1 MLVDHS
7 KCGVQVTALLGHN
20 GAGKST
26 TMSMLTGMLAPTGGH
41 AMIDGRDIS
50 RDMPAIRASLG
61 VCPQFDI
68 LWPVL
73 TVLEHLQIYA
83 ALRGIP
89 RREVLTAAWQ
99 AAQDVDML
107 SQLNT
112 QAGQLSGGQRRK
124 LSVAIAFM
132 GNPRIVVRFP
142 APRIL
147 HFQFANLN
155 GWNWTGTPADIPCI
169 TPLYLTIK
177 QSCGCCVLPL
187 WHFVVSRRSELLW
200 RRP

>member
-1 MLVDHS
+1 MCVIQALVAS
-7 KCGVQVTALLGHN
+7 VQVTALLGHN

-50 RDMPAIRASLG
+50 RDMPSIRASLG

-73 TVLEHLQIYA
+73 TVQEHLHIYA

-89 RREVLTAAWQ
+89 RREVPIVAWTAAQ
-99 AAQDVDML
+99 EVDL
-107 SQLNT
+107 LEKWST
-112 QAGQLSGGQRRK
+112 RAGQLSGGQKRK

-132 GNPRIVVRFP
+132 GNPRIVVQSF
-142 APRIL
+142 L
-147 HFQFANLN
+147 QLCVHCLNLSH
-155 GWNWTGTPADIPCI
+155 GCMHACFIYRLMLVALPLKGAVVMCTWTAA
-169 TPLYLTIK
+169 K
-177 QSCGCCVLPL
+177 VERGCC
-187 WHFVVSRRSELLW
+187 
-200 RRP
+200 

>member
-1 MLVDHS
+1 
-7 KCGVQVTALLGHN
+7 VQVTALLGHN

-50 RDMPAIRASLG
+50 RDMSAIRASLG

-89 RREVLTAAWQ
+89 RRDVLRVAWQ
-99 AAQDVDML
+99 AAQYVDML
-107 SQLNT
+107 KELNT
-112 QAGQLSGGQRRK
+112 QAGQLSGGQKRK

-132 GNPRIVVRFP
+132 GNPRIVVRSSVVV
-142 APRIL
+142 IWCL
-147 HFQFANLN
+147 YVSY
-155 GWNWTGTPADIPCI
+155 GCI
-169 TPLYLTIK
+169 
-177 QSCGCCVLPL
+177 
-187 WHFVVSRRSELLW
+187 
-200 RRP
+200 